1 MTELEKLQEVKQDI
15 NNTIMMMEKRLLAK
29 LEQDKKEI
37 LKELT
42 FIKTKVKRI
51 DKLNRQRRLNV
62 DTNNEK
68 GT

>member
-51 DKLNRQRRLNV
+51 D
-62 DTNNEK
+62 
-68 GT
+68 